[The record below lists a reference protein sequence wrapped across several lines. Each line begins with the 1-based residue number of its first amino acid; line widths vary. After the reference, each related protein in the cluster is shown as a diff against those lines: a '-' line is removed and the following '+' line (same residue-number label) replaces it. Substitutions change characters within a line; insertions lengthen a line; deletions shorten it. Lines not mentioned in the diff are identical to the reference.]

1 MFLPLYLVFFPPY
14 LMFLTPYLVL
24 LPNNL
29 EFFPPYLVFL
39 PLYLVFLPIYLEF
52 FPPYLL
58 FLPIYSE
65 FFPPYLLFLP
75 IYSEIFPPY
84 LVFPPSFFGI
94 LSSLFGIV
102 SSLLDIPT
110 SLFDT
115 TYSLFEIPTSSF
127 GIPPTLFSI
136 PTSLFDN
143 PNSFPS
149 FLFARSLTPQNLISL
164 YPYRFSIFIF
174 PSCLPSRPLDLV
186 CYPTL
191 NSFNAIKF
199 YRLFLHWH
207 CSGAVRVG
215 RIHFPPEWSDCFSLS
230 IEMQTLFSV
239 EMWISE
245 EGTSG
250 STEGHDRERDG
261 DGNIYSNL

>member
-1 MFLPLYLVFFPPY
+1 MVFFP
-14 LMFLTPYLVL
+14 L
-24 LPNNL
+24 
-29 EFFPPYLVFL
+29 
-39 PLYLVFLPIYLEF
+39 
-52 FPPYLL
+52 
-58 FLPIYSE
+58 
-65 FFPPYLLFLP
+65 
-75 IYSEIFPPY
+75 
-84 LVFPPSFFGI
+84 FFGI
-94 LSSLFGIV
+94 LPSLFDVPPSLFGIV

-127 GIPPTLFSI
+127 GIPPSLFGIPPALFSI

-149 FLFARSLTPQNLISL
+149 FLFASSLTPHNLISL
-164 YPYRFSIFIF
+164 YPYRLSIFIF

-191 NSFNAIKF
+191 KSFNAIKF

-215 RIHFPPEWSDCFSLS
+215 RIHFPPE
-230 IEMQTLFSV
+230 
-239 EMWISE
+239 
-245 EGTSG
+245 
-250 STEGHDRERDG
+250 
-261 DGNIYSNL
+261 